1 MNIISPKLAKAAGL
15 NKYYTGKPCTHGHDS
30 ERYVKGGTCI
40 ACVYVANG
48 HTPPEA
54 GSAVVTKVS
63 RATLLE
69 DFPEFRHRA
78 YPGDVKALQTLA
90 TMLCQAVNPALTTED
105 VRSRKPANGT
115 QGPTAKHAFHY
126 PPDQYET
133 MNRYA
138 NTLYG
143 AHSRASVALGLAARL
158 EMANNIAL
166 EERAAGAP
174 GEWKF
179 T

>member
-1 MNIISPKLAKAAGL
+1 MEIISAKDARAAGL
-15 NKYYTGKPCTHGHDS
+15 NKYYTGKRCLHGHDS

-40 ACVYVANG
+40 ACVYAANG
-48 HTPPEA
+48 LAPRAPGEVA
-54 GSAVVTKVS
+54 APRVS